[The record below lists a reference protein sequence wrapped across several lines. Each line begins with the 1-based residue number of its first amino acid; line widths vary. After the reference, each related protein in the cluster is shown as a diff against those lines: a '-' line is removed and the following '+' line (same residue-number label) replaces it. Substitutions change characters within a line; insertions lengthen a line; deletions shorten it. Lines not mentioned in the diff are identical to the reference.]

1 MIVDLQNHAPA
12 FLNLTKTM
20 LEKSTIDAN
29 VSIRNFSKLF
39 GADYDEMK
47 AGDKVIVKAEFFDGT
62 ESQISFYRTQKRSD
76 RRISIKGINH
86 KAEAG
91 HRIGLTFKH
100 NSEGEMILI
109 VNLTKG
115 ERLQPVREGNTVYGF
130 MPHIFSI
137 ERR

>member
-1 MIVDLQNHAPA
+1 MIVDLHNHEPA

-76 RRISIKGINH
+76 RRISIKA
-86 KAEAG
+86 KAG

-100 NSEGEMILI
+100 NSKGEMILI

-130 MPHIFSI
+130 MPHIFSV